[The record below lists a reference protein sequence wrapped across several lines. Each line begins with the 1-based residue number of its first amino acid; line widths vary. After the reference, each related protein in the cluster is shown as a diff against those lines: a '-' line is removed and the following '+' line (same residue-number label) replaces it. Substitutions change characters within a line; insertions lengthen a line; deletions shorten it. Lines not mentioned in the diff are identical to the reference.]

1 MDFDSISCI
10 LDYLSPIEISL
21 LVQSDTFFIRRNS
34 LIEEILEE
42 AKVPSELI
50 LEEGLYHSTKY
61 LIECGEVDAAYALGV
76 VSYKDIRLLKYLIE
90 KLDRLDFRPYLVSCI
105 SKGDF
110 ESSKLFIEKIRL
122 PFDYNK
128 DLFDSVIRGRTQI
141 VKLLLENKA
150 DISLE
155 DNYAIKLACNEGKT
169 DIARLLIEYK
179 ADFTA
184 EENCSIR
191 WASKC
196 GHVETVKL
204 LIESKASVTDNPCL
218 KWAFYR
224 KRDDVVKLLLE
235 NGASF

>member
-21 LVQSDTFFIRRNS
+21 LVQSDTFFIRRNN

-61 LIECGEVDAAYALGV
+61 LIECGEVDAEYALGA
-76 VSYKDIRLLKYLIE
+76 VSYRDIRLLKYLIE
-90 KLDRLDFRPYLVSCI
+90 KLDGLDFRPYLATCI
-105 SKGDF
+105 SKRDS
-110 ESSKLFIEKIRL
+110 ESAKLFVEKINL
-122 PFDYNK
+122 PFDYNE
-128 DLFDSVIRGRTQI
+128 DLFDSVIRGYTQI

-150 DISLE
+150 EASLG
-155 DNYAIKLACNEGKT
+155 DNHAIKLACSEGKT
-169 DIARLLIEYK
+169 DITRLLIEYK

-184 EENCSIR
+184 ENNCCIR
-191 WASKC
+191 WASRS
-196 GHVETVKL
+196 GHIETVKL

-218 KWAFYR
+218 KWASLK